1 MKTYYIILSLCTF
14 LFFSCTDTQQEIPAE
29 QPAGPSDIV
38 TVTDKQKI
46 NAGITAAMPVI
57 QPLTALLH
65 VNGSVDVPPQ
75 SLISL
80 GVPLGG
86 FLKNVTVLPGSFV
99 KKGQVIATMEDMAYI
114 ELQQQYLTARTKLEY
129 FEKEW
134 QRQQELSKTKTASE
148 KTAQFSQSEWQT
160 QKITVKA
167 LEEKVRLLG
176 IQPDKLQEN
185 TISRSISIHAP
196 ITGYISTVKANIGAY
211 IPQGDIIGTLVD
223 PSDIHA
229 TLTVFEKDIP
239 SVHIGQKVRIQKAD
253 NPNIFYEASV
263 FLISHNV
270 DEHRS
275 ARIHCHFSEK
285 HEELLPGMFLSADI
299 EIPKNNC
306 VTVPEHAIVRQ
317 GNTEGVFIEKD
328 EHTYTFVG
336 VKTGIKHNGIIEIM
350 HTLSGKDLRESH
362 IVTHGAF
369 SLLGIM
375 MNSGGE

>member
-1 MKTYYIILSLCTF
+1 MKTYYLILLTLI
-14 LFFSCTDTQQEIPAE
+14 LFVVSCTDTQQNIPAE
-29 QPAGPSDIV
+29 KTASASDIISV
-38 TVTDKQKI
+38 TEQQKN
-46 NAGITAAMPVI
+46 NAGIKSALPVI
-57 QPLTALLH
+57 KPLTALLH

-80 GVPLGG
+80 GVPMGG

-176 IQPDKLQEN
+176 IQPDKLQDN
-185 TISRSISIHAP
+185 TMSRSISIYAP
-196 ITGYISTVKANIGAY
+196 ISGYISTVKANIGAY

-229 TLTVFEKDIP
+229 TLTVFEKDIA
-239 SVHIGQKVRIQKAD
+239 SISIGQKVRIQKAD
-253 NPNIFYEASV
+253 NPNIFYEATV

-275 ARIHCHFSEK
+275 ARIHCHFLEK

-306 VTVPEHAIVRQ
+306 VTVPEKAVVRK
-317 GNTEGVFIEKD
+317 GNTEGVFIEND
-328 EHTYTFVG
+328 ANTFAFVA
-336 VKTGIKHNGIIEIM
+336 VKTGIRHAGEVEI
-350 HTLSGKDLRESH
+350 TATISDNDIRDKH
-362 IVTHGAF
+362 IVMQGAY

-375 MNSGGE
+375 TNSSGE

>member
-1 MKTYYIILSLCTF
+1 MKTYYLILLTLI
-14 LFFSCTDTQQEIPAE
+14 LFVVSCTDTQQNIPAE
-29 QPAGPSDIV
+29 QTASASDIISV
-38 TVTDKQKI
+38 TEQQKN
-46 NAGITAAMPVI
+46 NAGIKSALPVI
-57 QPLTALLH
+57 KPLTALLH

-80 GVPLGG
+80 SVPLGG

-160 QKITVKA
+160 QKIMVKA

-176 IQPDKLQEN
+176 IQPDKLQDN
-185 TISRSISIHAP
+185 TMSRSISIYAP
-196 ITGYISTVKANIGAY
+196 ISGYISTVKANIGAY

-229 TLTVFEKDIP
+229 TLTVFEKDIA
-239 SVHIGQKVRIQKAD
+239 SISIGQKVRIQKAD
-253 NPNIFYEASV
+253 NPNIFYEATV

-306 VTVPEHAIVRQ
+306 VTVSEKAVVRK
-317 GNTEGVFIEKD
+317 GNTEGVFIEND
-328 EHTYTFVG
+328 ANTFAFVT
-336 VKTGIKHNGIIEIM
+336 VKTGIRHAGEVEITATM
-350 HTLSGKDLRESH
+350 SGNDIRDKR
-362 IVTHGAF
+362 IVMQGAY
-369 SLLGIM
+369 SLFGIM
-375 MNSGGE
+375 TNSGGE